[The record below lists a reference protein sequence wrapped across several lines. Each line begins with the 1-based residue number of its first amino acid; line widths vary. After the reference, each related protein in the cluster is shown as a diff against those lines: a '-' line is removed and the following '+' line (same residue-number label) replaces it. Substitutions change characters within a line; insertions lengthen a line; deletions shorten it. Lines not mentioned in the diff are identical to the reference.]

1 MSNQKHVIKRQ
12 VIELTVPNAAVA
24 SAIQNEVSRVYRQRI
39 VPLIDQYC
47 SELGAPDRLY
57 RIDSLELDLGT
68 LDAQD
73 LEEQLVA
80 KIKMTLRQALQTQI
94 NEQEAASPAAA
105 PKTRSALELFS
116 MFVSTGSLPWWAEQN
131 QPELLAANL
140 QQLLDEERPTAFTG
154 LLQALLRSPNTR
166 RRIVQQYTDAQLGQ
180 IGALLVPRHSE
191 NFAQEIST
199 LLTALQHTQTGQT
212 WPAARLRHSIWS
224 HTLEVAALGGQQHTW
239 MEFRQAVLERAAN
252 EMGRALLHEMD
263 SDALPS
269 EQLAQRLAQ
278 LRAASDTPL
287 AAAWAELQTL
297 APRFSDRLREQL
309 QQALRQGPPKNAATR
324 TLNLLKSTE
333 YTDLTRIFESALVRS
348 GQPGS
353 ELTTLLRTLES
364 RGGALTEA
372 LTLLR
377 GLALQLPVQAQ
388 ERWLAAFA
396 ATDGHPTAA
405 DIIRF
410 LGATPA
416 ESGLRPEERARL
428 LNLLRSQDEAAAAP
442 IDLRFS
448 KSDEIP
454 VNNAGLVILWP
465 FLSGFFA
472 HLKLL
477 DERDFKDLAARQR
490 AVGLLQVLTSG
501 QRDFPEY
508 LLPLNKL
515 LCGIEL
521 THPFDF
527 GPPVRKTE
535 LKECKN
541 LLQAVIAQVPILNN
555 ISADGLRGSFLLRP
569 GLLSNRDGHWLLRV
583 ERLTYDVVLERF
595 PWNWEWV
602 RLPWMQAPLRVEW

>member
-1 MSNQKHVIKRQ
+1 MTKHIIKRQ
-12 VIELTVPNAAVA
+12 IIELTVPNAAAA

-73 LEEQLVA
+73 LEEQFVA
-80 KIKMTLRQALQTQI
+80 KVKMTLRPALQAQI
-94 NEQEAASPAAA
+94 NEQEAASPAEA

-116 MFVSTGSLPWWAEQN
+116 MFVSTGSLPWWADQN
-131 QPELLAANL
+131 QPDLLAANL
-140 QQLLDEERPTAFTG
+140 QQLLHEETPAAFTK
-154 LLQALLRSPNTR
+154 LLQTLLRSPNTR
-166 RRIVQQYTDAQLGQ
+166 RRIVHQYADAQLGQ
-180 IGALLVPRHSE
+180 IGALLVPRHGE
-191 NFAQEIST
+191 NFAQEISKLLST
-199 LLTALQHTQTGQT
+199 LQQTQTGQT

-224 HTLEVAALGGQQHTW
+224 HTLEVAALGGQQHTL
-239 MEFRQAVLERAAN
+239 MEFRQAVLERTAN
-252 EMGRALLHEMD
+252 EIGRAILREMV
-263 SDALPS
+263 SDAPS
-269 EQLAQRLAQ
+269 ADTLTQKLAQ

-287 AAAWAELQTL
+287 AAAWAELQNL
-297 APRFSDRLREQL
+297 APLFSETLREQL
-309 QQALRQGPPKNAATR
+309 QQALRQSTPSNAATR
-324 TLNLLKSTE
+324 ILNLLKPTE
-333 YTDLTRIFESALVRS
+333 YTDLTRIFESALTRP

-353 ELTTLLRTLES
+353 ELATQLRTLES

-372 LTLLR
+372 WTLLR
-377 GLALQLPVQAQ
+377 GLALRLPAPAQ
-388 ERWLAAFA
+388 ERWLAVFA
-396 ATDGHPTAA
+396 AADGHPTAE

-410 LGATPA
+410 LGATPT

-428 LNLLRSQDEAAAAP
+428 LNLLHPQDDAASA

-448 KSDEIP
+448 KSDETP

-465 FLSGFFA
+465 FLSSFFA
-472 HLKLL
+472 HRKLL
-477 DERDFKDLAARQR
+477 EDRDFKDLAARQR
-490 AVGLLQVLTSG
+490 AVGLLQVLASG
-501 QRDFPEY
+501 QAEFPEY

-515 LCGIEL
+515 LCGLEL

-527 GPPVRKTE
+527 GPPLRKTE
-535 LKECKN
+535 QKECKS
-541 LLQAVIAQVPILNN
+541 LLQAVIAQAPILNN

-583 ERLTYDVVLERF
+583 ERLTYDIVLERF

-602 RLPWMQAPLRVEW
+602 RLPWMQVPLRVEW